1 MNNTCK
7 RWLAGAALALA
18 VLAALAWTWY
28 GVRQSA
34 DGRSRYEQLNDDYSR
49 VVDPADPAA
58 GLWQPFS
65 VEADGPAY
73 GARLLFSTHDRVLHG
88 QMHLELL
95 DAAGQRLAGAGC
107 DMTALL
113 DNTFYTFIFAEGAVP
128 LAAGETYQLHIW
140 YEPETAEDLAGLWA
154 SETALPGMAL
164 SDGAAP
170 DGTLGTAALQLVV
183 DHSGSFASRAF
194 WVPGAL
200 LALAV
205 LGGWWLLFVKKAG
218 AVPVFCL
225 AGALLGLAMSLL
237 IPPLAGPDEYA
248 HAATA
253 YAQASELLGQPPY
266 DGEGRLRMRACDA
279 PYMTAETGERGVFA
293 YKRMAGQ
300 LFETGH
306 EGELTA
312 VAGKVRASGEGNRLL
327 YAPMVL
333 GMVLARL
340 LGLSFYGMLWLARL
354 ANLAVYLAL
363 AALALRLAP
372 RGKNV
377 FFCAG
382 LLPMAL
388 QVAACLS
395 ADMLAMALV
404 LLWLAWCLRCME
416 RPVDLRAWLVLMLLA
431 ALLAPAKA
439 IYLPLVGLC
448 LMIPASRLGPWS
460 DLKKIAVLAAAAAAW
475 LFINGEYL
483 NYQLRDFRLPMRL
496 ALALAL
502 LAAAAAV
509 WGAVRLCTR
518 HPRLWP
524 LLFLTVAVA
533 TVAALLAGKRFFFI
547 HGAGPSPQQMVD
559 GIQPNGDSIY
569 TYNAAMLLLYLPRVI
584 KLTLTTFSVNLA
596 AYWQQALGAV
606 LGEPVVYSVQASWL
620 TTLGLTGVL
629 WVAALP
635 AADSPRRLPG
645 WRLWWVLALCA
656 GCVGLCVVA
665 CLTWTPFNYEQ
676 IFGIQGRYFLPLV
689 PLLALAAGEWRG
701 VLRGR
706 DLTAGVRLAQIG
718 LSALVLLEAAS
729 QLAAL

>member
-34 DGRSRYEQLNDDYSR
+34 DGRSRYAQLNDDYSR

-73 GARLLFSTHDRVLHG
+73 GARLLFSTHGRVLHG

-95 DAAGQRLAGAGC
+95 DAAGQRLAEAGC

-113 DNTFYTFIFAEGAVP
+113 DNTFYTFIFAEGAVD

-154 SETALPGMAL
+154 SEAALPGMAL

-170 DGTLGTAALQLVV
+170 GGALGTAALQLVV

-194 WVPGAL
+194 WAPGAL

-253 YAQASELLGQPPY
+253 YAQASELLGQQPY
-266 DGEGRLRMRACDA
+266 DEAGRLRMRACDA

-300 LFETGH
+300 IFETGH
-306 EGELTA
+306 EGELAA
-312 VAGKVRASGEGNRLL
+312 VAEKVRASGEGNRLL

-333 GMVLARL
+333 GMALARL

-363 AALALRLAP
+363 AALALHLAP
-372 RGKNV
+372 RAKNV
-377 FFCAG
+377 FFCVG

-395 ADMLAMALV
+395 ADMLVAALA
-404 LLWLAWCLRCME
+404 LLWLAWCLRCLD
-416 RPVDLRAWLVLMLLA
+416 RPVTTGAWLALVLLA

-448 LMIPASRLGPWS
+448 LAIPGANLGRFPGW
-460 DLKKIAVLAAAAAAW
+460 KKAGVLAAAALAWAGANAAYIGYQMRDMPRSAIPLGLAALAAACLLGLCAARLWQRRPAARRW
-475 LFINGEYL
+475 LALAGG
-483 NYQLRDFRLPMRL
+483 
-496 ALALAL
+496 ALALA
-502 LAAAAAV
+502 A
-509 WGAVRLCTR
+509 
-518 HPRLWP
+518 
-524 LLFLTVAVA
+524 
-533 TVAALLAGKRFFFI
+533 LAGVLLIARG
-547 HGAGPSPQQMVD
+547 GADPTPQQLVE

-569 TYNAAMLLLYLPRVI
+569 TYSIGYILRNLPRVV
-584 KLTLTTFSVNLA
+584 KLILATFSANLA
-596 AYWQQALGAV
+596 AYWQQALGGM
-606 LGEPVVYSVQASWL
+606 LGEPIVYSVQAGWL

-629 WVAALP
+629 WLAALP
-635 AADSPRRLPG
+635 AADAPRRLPG
-645 WRLWWVLALCA
+645 WRLWWALALCA
-656 GCVGLCVVA
+656 GCVGLCVAA
-665 CLTWTPFNYEQ
+665 CLTWTPLNYEQ

-689 PLLALAAGEWRG
+689 PVLALAAGEWRG

-718 LSALVLLEAAS
+718 LSALVLLEAMG